1 MMCRIQHQDVR
12 TTLTL
17 DEDVAAK
24 LEAETR
30 RSGASFKQVVNESL
44 RLAFTMRRDL
54 KRQEPFIVHPRSLK
68 LRFGLDYE
76 DIGELLEQV
85 EGPRHR

>member
-1 MMCRIQHQDVR
+1 MVVR

-17 DEDVAAK
+17 DDDVAAK

-30 RSGASFKQVVNESL
+30 RTGSSFKQVVNEHL
-44 RLAFTMRRDL
+44 RLAFSLRQDL
-54 KRQEPFIVHPRSLK
+54 KRRSPFVVRPRSLQ
-68 LRFGLDYE
+68 LRSGLDYE
-76 DIGELLEQV
+76 NIGELLEQV

>member
-1 MMCRIQHQDVR
+1 VR

-17 DEDVAAK
+17 DDDVAAK
-24 LEAETR
+24 LEAEAR
-30 RSGASFKQVVNESL
+30 RTGASFKQVVNDCLRLGFSL
-44 RLAFTMRRDL
+44 RREL
-54 KRQEPFIVHPRSLK
+54 KKQAPFVVHARALE
-68 LRFGLDYE
+68 LRAGLTYE

>member
-1 MMCRIQHQDVR
+1 MVR

-17 DEDVAAK
+17 DDDVAAK

-30 RSGASFKQVVNESL
+30 RTGSSFKQVVNEYL
-44 RLAFTMRRDL
+44 RLAFIVRQDL
-54 KRQEPFIVHPRSLK
+54 KRRSPFVVLPRSLQ
-68 LRFGLDYE
+68 LRSGLDYE
-76 DIGELLEQV
+76 NIGELLEQV